1 MNTPGIFRTYSLEIP
16 MPKVGEQVTIATLGD
31 IHWGV
36 ELFSSSTWNRFR
48 RWCKRQKHLY
58 LVWMGDY
65 VDLASSSERDAISRA
80 VRGIHDQNS
89 VRLVELGLLD
99 TLSFCKELDSLSKD
113 ATFVGFIE
121 GNHYSIVPDETRN
134 DNLQIVPSAQTTT
147 EFMCKRFN
155 VPYLGTEAIVNFQF
169 NYHGAII
176 PKKWYLH
183 HGAGSGTTPGGSLN
197 RVAKMR
203 ESVEAD
209 VYAMGHNH
217 DKGVWSGQVL
227 TMKPSTQEIVDKNTV
242 FLRSGSFLE
251 SRRDGLPS
259 YNSDAARG
267 ALSLGWSFIRYSIET
282 HSPRGEQRKI
292 TLEVE
297 PGFVS

>member
-16 MPKVGEQVTIATLGD
+16 MPKIGEQVTIAALGD

-36 ELFSSSTWNRFR
+36 ELFSSSTWKRFR

-65 VDLASSSERDAISRA
+65 VDLASSTEREAISRA

-89 VRLVELGLLD
+89 IRLVELGLLD

-113 ATFVGFIE
+113 AQFVGFIE
-121 GNHYSIVPDETRN
+121 GNHFSIVPDQARD

-147 EFMCKRFN
+147 ELMSKRFN
-155 VPYLGTEAIVNFQF
+155 VPYLGTEAIINFQF
-169 NYHGAII
+169 NCHGTVISR
-176 PKKWYLH
+176 KWYLH

-209 VYAMGHNH
+209 VYVMGHNH
-217 DKGVWSGQVL
+217 DKGAWSGQVL
-227 TMKPSTQEIVDKNTV
+227 TMHSSTQEIVDKNTV

-251 SRRDGLPS
+251 SRRDGKSS

-267 ALSLGWSFIRYSIET
+267 ALSLGWSFIRYSAERHT
-282 HSPRGEQRKI
+282 LPDKRRKVV
-292 TLEVE
+292 LEVE